1 MVESKD
7 EWRMTKMETQIVVF
21 TVCFE
26 YILRLVML
34 SFQPGIDL
42 ASRKYLVL

>member
-1 MVESKD
+1 MVESED
-7 EWRMTKMETQIVVF
+7 EWRMTKMETQIVF
-21 TVCFE
+21 TVHFE

-34 SFQPGIDL
+34 NFQLEVNL